1 MGAVGLGQFDM
12 RNAMTGR
19 PSASDL
25 GGLPS
30 VSRCDRDAREDWPQ
44 SCSNVRGCLRELQ
57 NVGALIHG
65 VALDYGNTQALD
77 LGGLERGSASRR
89 GEREIGD
96 DEVNSV
102 AFTIAEASL

>member
-1 MGAVGLGQFDM
+1 
-12 RNAMTGR
+12 
-19 PSASDL
+19 
-25 GGLPS
+25 
-30 VSRCDRDAREDWPQ
+30 
-44 SCSNVRGCLRELQ
+44 
-57 NVGALIHG
+57 LIHG

-77 LGGLERGSASRR
+77 LGGLERGSASGR